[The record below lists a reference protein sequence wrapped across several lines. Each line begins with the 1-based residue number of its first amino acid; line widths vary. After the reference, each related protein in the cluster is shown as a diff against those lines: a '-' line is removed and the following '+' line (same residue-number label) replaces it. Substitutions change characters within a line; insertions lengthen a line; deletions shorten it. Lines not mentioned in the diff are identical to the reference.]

1 MVKHVS
7 FDDYQKTQTNY
18 KDANFLQS
26 AEMAKLQLSRNHIGE
41 VEALVFERDG
51 LRIGQAI
58 VVYRRSFRIFRKA
71 LLFHGPL
78 LDYNSIADLTDL
90 LEALILY
97 LKKKNIA
104 SLSIHPYL
112 TDLIRNEELEIIEEE
127 KSDEVS
133 KVFEKLGFE
142 QYLDPEQ
149 ALVVNQMFVKPID
162 TFTTSDEML
171 AAFSPSLK
179 RD

>member
-1 MVKHVS
+1 MSIMVKHVS

-97 LKKKNIA
+97 LKKEKYCITFYP
-104 SLSIHPYL
+104 SLSY
-112 TDLIRNEELEIIEEE
+112 R
-127 KSDEVS
+127 S
-133 KVFEKLGFE
+133 
-142 QYLDPEQ
+142 Y
-149 ALVVNQMFVKPID
+149 
-162 TFTTSDEML
+162 
-171 AAFSPSLK
+171 
-179 RD
+179 

>member
-1 MVKHVS
+1 MEGMISMSIMVKHVS

-97 LKKKNIA
+97 LKRKILHHF
-104 SLSIHPYL
+104 LSIPILPILLGMKNLKSLTKIRLMRSQRYL
-112 TDLIRNEELEIIEEE
+112 KN
-127 KSDEVS
+127 
-133 KVFEKLGFE
+133 
-142 QYLDPEQ
+142 
-149 ALVVNQMFVKPID
+149 
-162 TFTTSDEML
+162 
-171 AAFSPSLK
+171 
-179 RD
+179 